1 MQYQE
6 LGSTGIRVSKV
17 AFGAGPISGLMV
29 GDALQQ
35 QQKTVQ
41 RAIELGINWFDT
53 AATYGGGQSET
64 SLGIALR
71 STGAAAAKVH
81 VATKVRL
88 AAEQLSDIR
97 RGILESFTGSLERLG
112 LERVTLLQLHNSVTR
127 SRGDLPTS
135 LTTDDVLGQR
145 GVLETFEEL
154 RSQGLVDHFGF
165 TGLGDMYSLDKLI
178 TDGSF
183 STVQVPYNILRI
195 FTEDRSAGS
204 VDVDYEQ
211 VLKLCQQH
219 QVASLAIRIFAGGA
233 LTGQPPSAH
242 TFKTKFFPLELFQKD
257 QIRADRI
264 VSRLPEAMSLKEAS
278 VRFVSSHPAV
288 STMLVGFASPE
299 QVDEVVQLAQAGPL
313 DSNLLS
319 GL

>member
-64 SLGIALR
+64 SLGTALR

-88 AAEQLSDIR
+88 AAEQLTDIR

-112 LERVTLLQLHNSVTR
+112 RERVTLLQLHNSVTR

-145 GVLETFEEL
+145 GVLETFEKL

-178 TDGSF
+178 TEGSF

-264 VSRLPEAMSLKEAS
+264 ASRLPESMSLKEAS